1 MAEGCPHCQYAGT
14 SVSTTLDAR
23 YQNHEVQDVTLYGHT
38 PNMAQIDTRT
48 VVQGRYFTAI
58 EDQHSARVCLIGDHL
73 ASEFFPGTDPVG
85 RVIRLGSMEFTVI
98 GVFEKIGSMLG
109 DGTGQLRRDPAEHL
123 SEIPRAAQQPDAP
136 GESGK
141 RCEFPA
147 GAGRGEDRSCARAD
161 ISRRR
166 RDEDFFIGT
175 ADSYIELWKSVSSA
189 FFAVFV
195 MVSSISAVVG
205 GIVIMNV
212 MLVSVTER
220 TQEIGVRRAM
230 GATQRDILRQ
240 FLAESVIQCVAGGAV
255 GVAIGFACALALR
268 SFTEF
273 PAAVQLW
280 VAILGVFLS
289 SGIGLFFGI
298 YPATKAAQLD
308 PVAAL
313 RAE

>member
-1 MAEGCPHCQYAGT
+1 
-14 SVSTTLDAR
+14 
-23 YQNHEVQDVTLYGHT
+23 VQDVTLYGHT

-48 VVQGRYFTAI
+48 VVRGRYFTPI
-58 EDQHSARVCLIGDHL
+58 EDQHSAHVCLIGDHL

-85 RVIRLGSMEFTVI
+85 RVLRLGSMEFTVI
-98 GVFEKIGSMLG
+98 GVFEKIGSVLG
-109 DGTGQLRRDPAEHL
+109 VDQDSFAVIPLSTYLKFRGLRNSLTLQVKAEGGQNFQRAQDEARTILRARRHI
-123 SEIPRAAQQPDAP
+123 SV
-136 GESGK
+136 K
-141 RCEFPA
+141 
-147 GAGRGEDRSCARAD
+147 GED
-161 ISRRR
+161 
-166 RDEDFFIGT
+166 DFFIGT

-273 PAAVQLW
+273 PASVQLW
-280 VAILGVFLS
+280 VAVLGVFLS

-308 PVAAL
+308 PVTAL